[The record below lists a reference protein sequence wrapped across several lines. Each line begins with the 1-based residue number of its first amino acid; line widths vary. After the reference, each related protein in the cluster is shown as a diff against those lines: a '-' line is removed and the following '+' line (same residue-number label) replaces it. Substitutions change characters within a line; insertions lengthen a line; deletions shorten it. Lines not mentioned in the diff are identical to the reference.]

1 MKKFMSF
8 VLTGAV
14 ALSAGA
20 YYTTPALQTSL
31 TANAVTTGK
40 YQMLDYSVYN
50 DHVQITG
57 CITLASGEIV
67 IPEKI
72 EDLPVTRVGG
82 FSRCSNVTSVTL
94 PDSVTEISADAFFMC
109 SGLTS
114 INIPDAVNMI
124 GNRAFYGC
132 EGLKSITIPD
142 SVTEVEDTVF
152 YNCSGLESV
161 TISSS
166 ATKIGENAFSDCSS
180 LTSVTIPD
188 SVESIENSAFSR
200 CSSLT
205 SVTIPDS
212 VKSIGEN
219 AFANCENL
227 KSETISNSL
236 ERIQKHAFYKCS
248 SLTSVTVPESVE
260 AIDAVAFYE
269 CTSLESITI
278 ENPYCDIEDRAD
290 TISGTAVIYGHENS
304 TAQFYAE
311 KYGREFRLIEEQ
323 PTTEETTTTETETTT
338 TETET
343 TTTETETTTTETE
356 TTTTETTKD
365 LKGDANED
373 GVVTIADSVA
383 ILQYLANSDEYPL
396 SEQGLKN
403 ADIVGDGNGVNTND
417 ALQIQKWD
425 AGVID
430 KL

>member
-20 YYTTPALQTSL
+20 YYTAPALQTSL

-40 YQMLDYSVYN
+40 YQMLEYSVYN
-50 DHVQITG
+50 DYVAITK
-57 CITLASGEIV
+57 CIQLASGEIV

-94 PDSVTEISADAFFMC
+94 PDSVTKIDADAFFGC

-114 INIPDAVNMI
+114 INIPDAVNTI
-124 GNRAFYGC
+124 ENRAFYGC
-132 EGLKSITIPD
+132 ESLKSITIPD
-142 SVTEVEDTVF
+142 SVTGVENKVF

-166 ATKIGENAFSDCSS
+166 ATKIGESAFWGCSS

-188 SVESIENSAFSR
+188 SVESIKDYAFGY

-205 SVTIPDS
+205 SITIPDS
-212 VKSIGEN
+212 VTEMGYNVFEGCSGLTSIN
-219 AFANCENL
+219 
-227 KSETISNSL
+227 IPNSL
-236 ERIQKHAFYKCS
+236 EKIQAHAFEECS

-260 AIDAVAFYE
+260 AIDAVAFHD

-278 ENPYCDIEDRAD
+278 ENPYCDIKDSAD

-343 TTTETETTTTETE
+343 TTTET
-356 TTTTETTKD
+356 TKD

-373 GVVTIADSVA
+373 GVVTIADAVA

-396 SEQGLKN
+396 TEQGLKN
-403 ADIVGDGNGVNTND
+403 ADIIGDGNGVNTND